1 MNVEILVKQLR
12 LYASHGVL
20 PQERVVGANFY
31 VTLTA
36 TVQVSDDAL
45 LHDKLQGTVDYGQIV
60 EVLHRVAV
68 DGVCVA
74 EAQVILVATLGHE
87 ERVEALVEHGVGV
100 VGVDVGDT
108 IGGSLHLVERVAK
121 VDHVECG

>member
-1 MNVEILVKQLR
+1 MNVEILVNRLR

-60 EVLHRVAV
+60 EVLKQEMKQPSLLEHAAMRMASRLLNDFPSVLKV
-68 DGVCVA
+68 ELLLEKESPPLGVQT
-74 EAQVILVATLGHE
+74 E
-87 ERVEALVEHGVGV
+87 GVGV
-100 VGVDVGDT
+100 K
-108 IGGSLHLVERVAK
+108 LVLTK
-121 VDHVECG
+121 

>member
-1 MNVEILVKQLR
+1 MNVEILVKRLR

-60 EVLHRVAV
+60 EVLKQ
-68 DGVCVA
+68 
-74 EAQVILVATLGHE
+74 EMKQPSSLL
-87 ERVEALVEHGVGV
+87 EHA
-100 VGVDVGDT
+100 DRKST
-108 IGGSLHLVERVAK
+108 RLNSSH
-121 VDHVECG
+121 

>member
-1 MNVEILVKQLR
+1 MNVEILVNRLR

-60 EVLHRVAV
+60 EVLKQEMKQPSSLLEHAATRMASRVLNDFPSILKV
-68 DGVCVA
+68 ELLLEKESPPLGVQT
-74 EAQVILVATLGHE
+74 E
-87 ERVEALVEHGVGV
+87 GVGV
-100 VGVDVGDT
+100 K
-108 IGGSLHLVERVAK
+108 LVLTK
-121 VDHVECG
+121 

>member
-1 MNVEILVKQLR
+1 M
-12 LYASHGVL
+12 
-20 PQERVVGANFY
+20 GAHFY

-68 DGVCVA
+68 DGVCIA
-74 EAQVILVATLGHE
+74 EAQVILVATLGNE
-87 ERVEALVEHGVGV
+87 V
-100 VGVDVGDT
+100 VYTTLT
-108 IGGSLHLVERVAK
+108 ILIARIPVLHS
-121 VDHVECG
+121 

>member
-1 MNVEILVKQLR
+1 MNVEIFVNRLR

-45 LHDKLQGTVDYGQIV
+45 LHDRLQGTVDYGQIV
-60 EVLHRVAV
+60 EVLKQEMKQPSSLLEHAAMRMASRLLNDFPSVLKVELLLEKERNAI
-68 DGVCVA
+68 GREKEC
-74 EAQVILVATLGHE
+74 EGRILGYT
-87 ERVEALVEHGVGV
+87 
-100 VGVDVGDT
+100 
-108 IGGSLHLVERVAK
+108 K
-121 VDHVECG
+121 